1 MYKSLDKL
9 TIPGFFYNAD
19 MTSKVGSFFYDKEDS
34 DGDSWV
40 EIIKDYKDEDKV
52 ILIYVIDGETT
63 KVTSCNAAG
72 AEETAI
78 LLTK

>member
-1 MYKSLDKL
+1 MNKCLDQL

-19 MTSKVGSFFYDKEDS
+19 MTPKAGSFFYDKEDS
-34 DGDSWV
+34 DGDSWI
-40 EIIKDYKDEDKV
+40 EIIKDFKDEDKV
-52 ILIYVIDGETT
+52 ILIYVIDGEIA

-78 LLTK
+78 LLAK